1 MFVFSRTRFYGALRC
16 LALLRL
22 NFLNAQLTREEES
35 SHRGSQG
42 KNSHGGGD
50 PFEASELQTRPSKQD
65 RGPQR
70 QREHGRA
77 DPERGWR
84 YYGQRGQVHAPDS
97 QCIHEHF
104 MTTLKSTLGLFICL
118 FV

>member
-1 MFVFSRTRFYGALRC
+1 M
-16 LALLRL
+16 

-35 SHRGSQG
+35 SSHGGNQG

-50 PFEASELQTRPSKQD
+50 PLEASELQTRPAEQD

-84 YYGQRGQVHAPDS
+84 YHGQRGQVQPVFTRTHDDNAE
-97 QCIHEHF
+97 INTWF
-104 MTTLKSTLGLFICL
+104 IYLFICL
-118 FV
+118 HRTSVTMVVPR